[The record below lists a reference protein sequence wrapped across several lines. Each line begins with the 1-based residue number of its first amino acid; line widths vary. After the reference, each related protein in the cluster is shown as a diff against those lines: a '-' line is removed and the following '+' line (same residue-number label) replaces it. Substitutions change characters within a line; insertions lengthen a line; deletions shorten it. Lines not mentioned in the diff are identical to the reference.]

1 MRTTHISA
9 VSATAA
15 VTLCL
20 AMAPAA
26 GFAGQQRQ
34 SQKVHD
40 NLSNADYTASI
51 DANGNAVLTVKAGD
65 FFLEKAVDSSG
76 NFTLRLTQGKDIVSI
91 VSNSA
96 GYLVSHGKRAA
107 RFDPR
112 VAGQAEARDAVRA
125 VLLGSP
131 AVRSFR
137 RLSVVLENRD
147 EREDESPMTLSALV
161 DGAIVQMLDGD
172 PGAVPRIAKR
182 VIRAQRARLRT
193 VRFRAADTLK
203 DCVGMYERALL
214 ESWNQAAQCMEW
226 ADGVHWYFED
236 WAQGFCYWEWIAR
249 SQQYIYQFISCMALP
264 F

>member
-1 MRTTHISA
+1 MRTIHTIA
-9 VSATAA
+9 IRAIRA

-20 AMAPAA
+20 VMAPAA

-34 SQKVHD
+34 SLKVHD

-51 DANGNAVLTVKAGD
+51 DANGNAVFTVKAGD
-65 FFLEKAVDSSG
+65 FLLEKAVDSSG
-76 NFTLRLTQGKDIVSI
+76 NFTLRLAQGKDIVSI

-96 GYLVSHGKRAA
+96 GYLVSHGKRTA

-112 VAGQAEARDAVRA
+112 VAGQTEARDAVRA

-137 RLSVVLENRD
+137 RLSVILENRA
-147 EREDESPMTLSALV
+147 EGEDESPVMLSALV

-182 VIRAQRARLRT
+182 VVRTQRARLQA
-193 VRFRAADTLK
+193 VKFRSQDTLK

-214 ESWNQAAQCMEW
+214 EAWNQAVQCMEW
-226 ADGVHWYFED
+226 ASGVFWYFED

-249 SQQYIYQFISCMALP
+249 SQQYIYQFLSCLAWP

>member
-1 MRTTHISA
+1 MRTTHIIG
-9 VSATAA
+9 VTAIRA
-15 VTLCL
+15 ITLCL
-20 AMAPAA
+20 MMAPAA

-51 DANGNAVLTVKAGD
+51 DASGNAVLTLKAGD
-65 FFLEKAVDSSG
+65 FLLEKAVDSSG

-112 VAGQAEARDAVRA
+112 VAGQTEARDAVRA

-147 EREDESPMTLSALV
+147 EGEDESPMTLSALV

-182 VIRAQRARLRT
+182 VVRTQRARLRA
-193 VRFRAADTLK
+193 VRVRATDTLK
-203 DCVGMYERALL
+203 DCVGMYERSLL
-214 ESWNQAAQCMEW
+214 EAWNQAVQCMEW
-226 ADGVHWYFED
+226 ASGVFWYFED

-249 SQQYIYQFISCMALP
+249 SQQYIYQFISCMAWP

>member
-1 MRTTHISA
+1 
-9 VSATAA
+9 
-15 VTLCL
+15 
-20 AMAPAA
+20 MAPAA
-26 GFAGQQRQ
+26 SFAGQQRQ

-40 NLSNADYTASI
+40 NLSNADYTASM
-51 DANGNAVLTVKAGD
+51 DANGNAVFTVKAGD
-65 FFLEKAVDSSG
+65 FLLEKAVDSSG
-76 NFTLRLTQGKDIVSI
+76 NFTLRLVQGKDTVSI

-96 GYLVSHGKRAA
+96 GYLVSHGKRTA

-112 VAGQAEARDAVRA
+112 AAGQIEAREAVRA

-147 EREDESPMTLSALV
+147 EGEDESPMTLSALV
-161 DGAIVQMLDGD
+161 DSAIVQMLDGD

-182 VIRAQRARLRT
+182 VVRTQRTRLR
-193 VRFRAADTLK
+193 AEA
-203 DCVGMYERALL
+203 
-214 ESWNQAAQCMEW
+214 WNQAVQCMEW
-226 ADGVHWYFED
+226 ASGVFWYFED

-249 SQQYIYQFISCMALP
+249 SQQYIYQFIECLALP

>member
-1 MRTTHISA
+1 MRTIHIIA
-9 VSATAA
+9 IRVI
-15 VTLCL
+15 TLCL
-20 AMAPAA
+20 VMAPAA
-26 GFAGQQRQ
+26 GFAGQPRQ
-34 SQKVHD
+34 SHKVHD
-40 NLSNADYTASI
+40 DLSNADYTASM

-65 FFLEKAVDSSG
+65 FLLEKAVDSSG
-76 NFTLRLTQGKDIVSI
+76 NFTLRLTQSKDIVTI

-96 GYLVSHGKRAA
+96 GYVVSHGKRTA

-112 VAGQAEARDAVRA
+112 VGGQTEALDAVRA

-137 RLSVVLENRD
+137 RLSVILENRD
-147 EREDESPMTLSALV
+147 EGEDESPVVLSALA

-182 VIRAQRARLRT
+182 MVRTQRARLQA
-193 VRFRAADTLK
+193 VKLRAADTLK
-203 DCVGMYERALL
+203 DCVGMYERSLL
-214 ESWNQAAQCMEW
+214 EAWNQATQCMDW
-226 ADGVHWYFED
+226 ANDVYWYFQD

-249 SQQYIYQFISCMALP
+249 SQQYIYQFIQCLALP